1 VWEEVTSML
10 EWLAAALDF
19 VEGLFNAETLGWG

>member
-1 VWEEVTSML
+1 VTQML

-19 VEGLFNAETLGWG
+19 VQGLFNAETQGWN